1 MIYAKLWNFSAVFE
15 IIEKENKSE
24 CVVNIKLFFLRLK
37 PHFQVEFKEN
47 DYEIEKINVKFS
59 HCADFSYFTCQL
71 GEKKYFDI
79 LAYSRVVLSLRNI
92 FNLQKIL
99 Y

>member
-1 MIYAKLWNFSAVFE
+1 MNVLLI
-15 IIEKENKSE
+15 
-24 CVVNIKLFFLRLK
+24 LFFLRLK

-71 GEKKYFDI
+71 GEKKYCDI
-79 LAYSRVVLSLRNI
+79 LAYSKVVLSLRNI